1 MAMGDFGGWLK
12 NWANGDNPQAGSQ
25 STDSNGI
32 NGNWW
37 KIWQAFLVLLNI
49 PSLTIK
55 SGIIGAAQLAAG
67 VVDGV
72 TMLLNGDNKL
82 AVNLNMFYTETEVD
96 DITEGIISAL
106 NAHKTSGDE
115 HDYRY
120 YGKST
125 VDSKDQAVVDLLNT
139 HKASGDHD
147 ARYPSVSSFNSHVSN
162 FDTHKTSGD
171 HDARY
176 VKLDGTNQSIDGT
189 KDFTSGLN
197 AKSGIP
203 MVRLKGADDSILGLI
218 AASAQYARRYM
229 SLWISES
236 SGQVAAIT
244 IVSEDIG
251 NPTNNPGSVQVD
263 RDVYAKGSKL
273 ATEEYVQTRVRSG
286 SSYMTGQTDFLNNG
300 SSGNTKIGSNTQ
312 VLAIPTG
319 MRITKLSAAAIES
332 DNDVLEYSSA
342 CNVQAGLVKLHVA
355 NSSGIPTFSI
365 QDRNGGTIFSFAGTV
380 PVNTGAA
387 YTITITVSI

>member
-120 YGKST
+120 YGKSA

-147 ARYPSVSSFNSHVSN
+147 ARY
-162 FDTHKTSGD
+162 
-171 HDARY
+171 
-176 VKLDGTNQSIDGT
+176 VKLDGTSQSIDGT
-189 KDFTSGLN
+189 KDFTSGVN
-197 AKSGIP
+197 AKAASP
-203 MVRLKGADDSILGLI
+203 MFRLKSVDDTILGII
-218 AASAQYARRYM
+218 AASAQYARNYL
-229 SLWISES
+229 SFWIRET
-236 SGQVAAIT
+236 SGPVEAIT
-244 IVSEDIG
+244 VVSADFG
-251 NPTNNPGSVQVD
+251 NPTLNPGSVQVD

-300 SSGNTKIGSNTQ
+300 SSGNTKIGSNIQ
-312 VLAIPTG
+312 VLAIPSG
-319 MRITKLSAAAIES
+319 MRITKLTAAAIES

-355 NSSGIPTFSI
+355 NSDGLPTFSI
-365 QDRNGGTIFSFAGTV
+365 QDRNGTTIFSFAGTV